1 MIFLIVLL
9 SISILPVIW
18 INYVFK
24 KNDEIL
30 PNMPFNGIE
39 FGNQL
44 IKELELKDVCLEK
57 TLIGDHY
64 DLDQRK
70 VKVGEDR
77 LRKKSL
83 TSISIIC
90 HEIGHAIQHA
100 ENYTP
105 LITRTKLVKNTLW
118 INKIAFAVIYI
129 GLPIIFATGYL
140 PLIKV
145 CILLILLSLF
155 IGVVI
160 HLVTL
165 EVELDASFNKAMPII
180 KKKIPEVYHDSCRS
194 ILRAAAFTDV
204 VGVFKNLI
212 SLRMITYLLFYLS
225 VYRLQFSY
233 LCQP

>member
-1 MIFLIVLL
+1 M
-9 SISILPVIW
+9 LPVVW
-18 INYVFK
+18 LNYVFK

-44 IKELELKDVCLEK
+44 IKELELKDVSLEK

-77 LRKKSL
+77 LKKKSL

-155 IGVVI
+155 IGVII

-165 EVELDASFNKAMPII
+165 EVELDASFNKALPLLEDGYLNETQVSAS
-180 KKKIPEVYHDSCRS
+180 KKILKAAAWTYVASSLGSLLNFWRWMA
-194 ILRAAAFTDV
+194 ILR
-204 VGVFKNLI
+204 
-212 SLRMITYLLFYLS
+212 R
-225 VYRLQFSY
+225 
-233 LCQP
+233 

>member
-9 SISILPVIW
+9 SISILPIIW

-24 KNDEIL
+24 KNDNIL

-180 KKKIPEVYHDSCRS
+180 KKKIPAVYHDSCRS
-194 ILRAAAFTDV
+194 ILRAAAFTYV

-212 SLRMITYLLFYLS
+212 SLRMIWTVLS
-225 VYRLQFSY
+225 RIR
-233 LCQP
+233 

>member
-1 MIFLIVLL
+1 MIFLIALL

-180 KKKIPEVYHDSCRS
+180 KKKIPAVYHDSCRS
-194 ILRAAAFTDV
+194 ILRAAAFTYV

-212 SLRMITYLLFYLS
+212 SLRMIWTVLS
-225 VYRLQFSY
+225 KIR
-233 LCQP
+233 

>member
-1 MIFLIVLL
+1 MIFLIILF
-9 SISILPVIW
+9 SISILPVVW

-118 INKIAFAVIYI
+118 INKITFAVIYI

-180 KKKIPEVYHDSCRS
+180 KKKIPAVYHDSCRS
-194 ILRAAAFTDV
+194 ILRAAAFTYV

-212 SLRMITYLLFYLS
+212 SLRMIWTVLS
-225 VYRLQFSY
+225 RIR
-233 LCQP
+233 

>member
-145 CILLILLSLF
+145 CTLLILFSLF

-180 KKKIPEVYHDSCRS
+180 KKKIPAVYHDSCRS
-194 ILRAAAFTDV
+194 ILRAAAFTYV

-212 SLRMITYLLFYLS
+212 SLRMIWTVLS
-225 VYRLQFSY
+225 RIR
-233 LCQP
+233 

>member
-1 MIFLIVLL
+1 M
-9 SISILPVIW
+9 LPVVW
-18 INYVFK
+18 LNYVFK

-44 IKELELKDVCLEK
+44 IKELELKDVSLEK

-77 LRKKSL
+77 LKKKSL

-140 PLIKV
+140 PFIKV
-145 CILLILLSLF
+145 CILLVLLSLF

-180 KKKIPEVYHDSCRS
+180 QKKIPEVYHDSCRS
-194 ILRAAAFTDV
+194 ILRAAAFTYV

-212 SLRMITYLLFYLS
+212 SLRMIWTVLS
-225 VYRLQFSY
+225 RIR
-233 LCQP
+233 

>member
-105 LITRTKLVKNTLW
+105 LVTRTKLVKNTLW

-180 KKKIPEVYHDSCRS
+180 KKKIPAVYHDSCRS
-194 ILRAAAFTDV
+194 ILRAAAFTYV

-212 SLRMITYLLFYLS
+212 SLRMIWTVLS
-225 VYRLQFSY
+225 RIR
-233 LCQP
+233 

>member
-100 ENYTP
+100 ENYPP

-180 KKKIPEVYHDSCRS
+180 KKKIPAVYHDSCRS
-194 ILRAAAFTDV
+194 ILRAAAFTYV

-212 SLRMITYLLFYLS
+212 SLRMIWTVLS
-225 VYRLQFSY
+225 RIR
-233 LCQP
+233 

>member
-1 MIFLIVLL
+1 MIFLIFLL

-180 KKKIPEVYHDSCRS
+180 KKKIPAVYHDSCRS
-194 ILRAAAFTDV
+194 ILRAAAFTYV

-212 SLRMITYLLFYLS
+212 SLRMIWTVLS
-225 VYRLQFSY
+225 RIR
-233 LCQP
+233 